1 MFTPAGFTLGQPGDL
16 RKTFND
22 GVFDLL
28 GGAYAKFPCRL
39 AAGADPVVVVRDGLF
54 ISPSKVGADRGRF
67 VAAPDAN
74 GALYLVFTARQ
85 EVMFKNVT
93 PADEFP
99 GEHRT
104 DTPTGLMGRIE
115 GIWPAALLDLTG
127 GATLASFT
135 EGTALT
141 VKNGKLSLAAAGDR
155 VVGHVTASAATLG
168 AGADAVGCAIL
179 I

>member
-1 MFTPAGFTLGQPGDL
+1 MYTPAGFTLGQPGDL
-16 RKTFND
+16 RKTFTD
-22 GVFDLL
+22 GFFDLL

-39 AAGADPVVVVRDGLF
+39 AAGADPAVVVRDGLF
-54 ISPSKVGADRGRF
+54 ISPSKAGADRGRF

-74 GALYLVFTARQ
+74 GALYLVFTAHQ
-85 EVMFKNVT
+85 EVMVKQVSV
-93 PADEFP
+93 ADEFP

-115 GIWPAALLDLTG
+115 GIWPAALLDA
-127 GATLASFT
+127 ATPVASFV

-141 VKNGKLSLAAAGDR
+141 VKNGRLSPAGAGDR

-168 AGADAVGCAIL
+168 TAAVGCAIL